1 MKMSISKFALVSDSM
16 GSKLTLPN
24 IQVFAYCG
32 ARQNDRR
39 VIECINSMRYGDYG
53 QVFLFLGGNSL
64 KQWNGAPVVP
74 PALVNINIQIV

>member
-24 IQVFAYCG
+24 IQVFAYSG
-32 ARQNDRR
+32 ARPNDRR

-53 QVFLFLGGNSL
+53 DYSVLGR
-64 KQWNGAPVVP
+64 Q
-74 PALVNINIQIV
+74 QFETME